1 MVLLRVRSKTNPRQP
16 VTEVLGTLG
25 KPRQSIIEV
34 PKTCEKN
41 GNFIVDDTQKEPSV
55 IELYSQCLIALVGC
69 WVKDVSYIS

>member
-1 MVLLRVRSKTNPRQP
+1 M
-16 VTEVLGTLG
+16 G

-34 PKTCEKN
+34 PKACEKN
-41 GNFIVDDTQKEPSV
+41 GNFVVDDTQREPLV